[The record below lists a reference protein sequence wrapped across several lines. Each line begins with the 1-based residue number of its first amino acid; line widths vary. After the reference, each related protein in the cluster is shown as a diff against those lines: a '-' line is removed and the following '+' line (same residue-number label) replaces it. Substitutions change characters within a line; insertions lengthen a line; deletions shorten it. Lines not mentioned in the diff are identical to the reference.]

1 MASASPAARPSLLVL
16 TSTFP
21 KSINDSTP
29 PFVFQL
35 CSHLLPH
42 FDVTVLTPAVR
53 NAPETETLQGVRV
66 RRFHYFW
73 PRSLER
79 LADGAILEC
88 LSRSP
93 WLFLQVPFL
102 LLLELIA
109 AFRLARSTRPDVIH
123 AHWFVPQGIV
133 AVLVGRVLNI
143 PVVITAHGADVY
155 GLRGRLL
162 DALRRALA
170 SRCEAVTV
178 VSRDMATKL
187 PQVTSRRG
195 ERPRVMPM
203 GVDTQR
209 FSAGPERGEDSDQTV
224 LFVGRLAKKKGVE
237 HLLRAFPDVLAR
249 HPDARL
255 VVVGDGPCRGELE
268 ALSSQ
273 LGLAERIRF
282 AGAQPPAELPR
293 FYSRSRVFL
302 VPSVVTMSGDT
313 DGLPVVLPE
322 AMAAGCPVV
331 GTSVGGIP
339 DIVVSGR
346 TGLVVEPRSPE
357 ALAAAINQLLHPPA
371 EAQRM
376 GSLARRWVRRKFDWR
391 QVAKS
396 YADVLTQ
403 AVRDGN
409 GKRGVTQGCQS
420 EVTRCERGGSNG
432 CDGWGRVAELL
443 VPPD

>member
-1 MASASPAARPSLLVL
+1 MSAGSAARPSLLVL

-21 KSINDSTP
+21 KGVNDSTP

-42 FDVTVLTPAVR
+42 FDLTVLTPAVR
-53 NAPETETLQGVRV
+53 DAPQTETLQGVKV

-73 PRSLER
+73 PRSRER
-79 LADGAILEC
+79 LADGAILES

-109 AFRLARSTRPDVIH
+109 ALRLARTTRPDVIH

-133 AVLVGRVLNI
+133 AVLVGRVLKI
-143 PVVITAHGADVY
+143 PVVITAHGGDVY

-162 DALRRALA
+162 DALRKALA

-178 VSRDMATKL
+178 VSRDMAVKL
-187 PQVTSRRG
+187 PDVTSRRG
-195 ERPRVMPM
+195 EPPRVMPM

-209 FSAGPERGEDSDQTV
+209 FSAGPERGDDSDQTV

-237 HLLRAFPDVLAR
+237 YLLRAFPDVLAR

-255 VVVGDGPCRGELE
+255 VVVGDGPCRRELE

-273 LGLAERIRF
+273 LGLAQRVRF

-293 FYSRSRVFL
+293 FYSKSRVF
-302 VPSVVTMSGDT
+302 VGPSVVTRGGDT
-313 DGLPVVLPE
+313 ESFGLVFVE
-322 AMAAGCPVV
+322 AMAADCPVV
-331 GTSVGGIP
+331 GTAVGGIP
-339 DIVVSGR
+339 DVVIHGR
-346 TGLVVEPRSPE
+346 TGLLVEPESPT
-357 ALAAAINQLLHPPA
+357 ALAAAISGLLDSPA
-371 EAQRM
+371 EAGRM
-376 GSLARRWVRRKFDWR
+376 GALARRWVRRKFDWR
-391 QVAKS
+391 QVARG
-396 YADVLTQ
+396 YANLL
-403 AVRDGN
+403 ARAA
-409 GKRGVTQGCQS
+409 
-420 EVTRCERGGSNG
+420 EA
-432 CDGWGRVAELL
+432 GR
-443 VPPD
+443 

>member
-109 AFRLARSTRPDVIH
+109 AFRLARTTRPDVIH

-195 ERPRVMPM
+195 EPPRVMPM

-209 FSAGPERGEDSDQTV
+209 FSAGPERGGNSNQTV

-273 LGLAERIRF
+273 MGLAERIRF
-282 AGAQPPAELPR
+282 VGAQPPAELPR
-293 FYSRSRVFL
+293 FYSRSRVF
-302 VPSVVTMSGDT
+302 VGPSVVTRGGDT
-313 DGLPVVLPE
+313 ESFGLVFVE
-322 AMAAGCPVV
+322 AMAADCPVV

-339 DIVVSGR
+339 DVVIHGR
-346 TGLVVEPRSPE
+346 TGLLVEPESPG
-357 ALAAAINQLLHPPA
+357 ALAAAINGLLDSPA
-371 EAQRM
+371 EAGRM
-376 GSLARRWVRRKFDWR
+376 GSVARRWVRRKFDWR
-391 QVAKS
+391 QVARG
-396 YADVLTQ
+396 YA
-403 AVRDGN
+403 N
-409 GKRGVTQGCQS
+409 
-420 EVTRCERGGSNG
+420 
-432 CDGWGRVAELL
+432 LL
-443 VPPD
+443 ARAAGAGE